1 MYNEELIDLKIGVDM
16 TDPRISKLAHLLV
29 DYSTDVQH
37 DDQVLIWA
45 PGSTTSMPLLL
56 AIYERVL
63 ERGGHPHIAPY
74 LRGAEDIFF
83 EHAQN
88 HQLDYVSPLY
98 KLAVDTF
105 DVIIRVEGVNNTREL
120 SQIDPVKQVRQ
131 RQAYKQVQQTYLER
145 GDKGDLSW
153 NVTLFPTNALAQEAD
168 MSLRNY
174 QNFVYDAC
182 HVNKDKD
189 PIQYWQAVQ
198 IQQDHFL
205 EWLQGH
211 DIVEVKGSNIDL
223 SFSIKDRD
231 FINACGKLNMPD
243 GEIFTGPVE
252 ASVNGY
258 VHFTYPVNVGGR
270 EIDNIKLKFD
280 EGKVVQASASKNE
293 GYLMQMLDTD
303 IGARYLGEW
312 AIGTNYGIDH
322 PTKQILFDEK
332 MGGTVHMAIGSG
344 YPLTGSKNV
353 SAIHWDMIC
362 DMKAD
367 GEIKVDGELIYKS
380 GKFLI

>member
-1 MYNEELIDLKIGVDM
+1 M
-16 TDPRISKLAHLLV
+16 TDSRISKLAHLLV

-74 LRGAEDIFF
+74 LRGDEDIFF
-83 EHAQN
+83 EHAKN

-105 DVIIRVEGVNNTREL
+105 EVIIRVEGVNNTREL
-120 SQIDPVKQVRQ
+120 SQIDPAKQVRQ

-145 GDKGDLSW
+145 GDKDDLSW
-153 NVTLFPTNALAQEAD
+153 NVTLFPTHALAQEAD

-174 QNFVYDAC
+174 QEFVYEAC
-182 HVNKDKD
+182 HVNGDMD
-189 PIQYWQAVQ
+189 PIKHWQSVQ
-198 IQQDHFL
+198 IQQDRFI

-211 DIVEVKGSNIDL
+211 DLVEVKGSNIDL

-231 FINACGKLNMPD
+231 FINACGKQNMPD

-252 ASVNGY
+252 TSVNGH
-258 VHFTYPVNVGGR
+258 VNFTYPVTVGGR
-270 EIDNIKLKFD
+270 EINNIELKFD
-280 EGKVVQASASKNE
+280 DGKVVLAHASKNE
-293 GYLMQMLDTD
+293 DYLIQMLDTD
-303 IGARYLGEW
+303 TGARYLGEW
-312 AIGTNYGIDH
+312 AIGTNYGIKH
-322 PTKQILFDEK
+322 HTKQILFDEK

-362 DMKAD
+362 DMKTD
-367 GEIKVDGELIYKS
+367 GEIKVDGELIYQS

>member
-1 MYNEELIDLKIGVDM
+1 M

-45 PGSTTSMPLLL
+45 PGTTTSMPLLL

-83 EHAQN
+83 EHAKN

-105 DVIIRVEGVNNTREL
+105 DVIIRVEGMNNTREL
-120 SQIDPVKQVRQ
+120 SQIAPAKQVRP
-131 RQAYKQVQQTYLER
+131 RQAYKQIQQTYLER

-153 NVTLFPTNALAQEAD
+153 NVTLFPTHALAQEAD
-168 MSLRNY
+168 MSLRSY
-174 QNFVYDAC
+174 QEFVYEAC
-182 HVNKDKD
+182 HVNGNMN
-189 PIQYWQAVQ
+189 PIKHWKSVET
-198 IQQDHFL
+198 QQNRFI

-211 DIVEVKGSNIDL
+211 DLVEVKGTNIDL
-223 SFSIKDRD
+223 SFSIKDRY
-231 FINACGKLNMPD
+231 FINACGKHNMPD

-252 ASVNGY
+252 TSVNGH
-258 VHFTYPVNVGGR
+258 VHFTYPVTVGGR
-270 EIDNIKLKFD
+270 EIDNIELKFS
-280 EGKVVQASASKNE
+280 EGKVVGAHASKNE
-293 GYLMQMLDTD
+293 DYLIQMLDTD
-303 IGARYLGEW
+303 MGARYLGEW
-312 AIGTNYGIDH
+312 AIGTNYGINH
-322 PTKQILFDEK
+322 HTKQILFDEK
-332 MGGTVHMAIGSG
+332 MGGTIHMAIGSG

-362 DMKAD
+362 DMKED

>member
-1 MYNEELIDLKIGVDM
+1 MI
-16 TDPRISKLAHLLV
+16 DPRISKLAHLLV

-37 DDQVLIWA
+37 ENQVLIWA
-45 PGSTTSMPLLL
+45 PGNTTSLPLLL

-120 SQIDPVKQVRQ
+120 SNIDPAKQVRQ

-153 NVTLFPTNALAQEAD
+153 NVTLFPTNSLAQEAD
-168 MSLRNY
+168 MSLRSY
-174 QNFVYDAC
+174 QNFVYEAC
-182 HVNKDKD
+182 HVNGDMN
-189 PIQYWQAVQ
+189 PIKHWQTLQ
-198 IQQDHFL
+198 LQQDRFI

-211 DIVEVKGSNIDL
+211 DLVEVKGSNIDL
-223 SFSIKDRD
+223 SFSIKERG
-231 FINACGKLNMPD
+231 FINACGKHNMPD

-252 ASVNGY
+252 TSVNGY
-258 VHFTYPVNVGGR
+258 VHFTYPVTVGGR
-270 EIDNIKLKFD
+270 EIDNIELKFD
-280 EGKVVQASASKNE
+280 EGKVVQATASKNE
-293 GYLMQMLDTD
+293 DYLIQMLDTD
-303 IGARYLGEW
+303 MGARYLGEW
-312 AIGTNYGIDH
+312 AIGTNYGINRH
-322 PTKQILFDEK
+322 TKQILFDEK

-344 YPLTGSKNV
+344 YPLTGSRNV

-362 DMKAD
+362 DMKSD
-367 GEIKVDGELIYKS
+367 GEIKVDGELIYQS